1 MSDKPRTTT
10 TGERLPSSPGGLIP
24 LIVTMGQSQGA
35 SMAEDTKTVSGVFA
49 ASLPAALAAGMV
61 AIGALLISMQ
71 VQSARIE
78 ATIVQMAKAVDELKT
93 DARAEMA
100 ELDQRVRALEQ
111 RD

>member
-1 MSDKPRTTT
+1 
-10 TGERLPSSPGGLIP
+10 
-24 LIVTMGQSQGA
+24 
-35 SMAEDTKTVSGVFA
+35 MADDTKTVSGVFA
-49 ASLPAALAAGMV
+49 DSLPAALAAGMV

-78 ATIVQMAKAVDELKT
+78 ATIVQMAKSVDELKT

-100 ELDQRVRALEQ
+100 DLDKRVRALEL

>member
-1 MSDKPRTTT
+1 MW
-10 TGERLPSSPGGLIP
+10 SS
-24 LIVTMGQSQGA
+24 VGA
-35 SMAEDTKTVSGVFA
+35 SMADDPKTVSGVFA

-78 ATIVQMAKAVDELKT
+78 ATIVQMAKSVDELKT

-100 ELDQRVRALEQ
+100 DLDKRVRALEL

>member
-1 MSDKPRTTT
+1 
-10 TGERLPSSPGGLIP
+10 
-24 LIVTMGQSQGA
+24 
-35 SMAEDTKTVSGVFA
+35 MADDTKTVSGVFA

-78 ATIVQMAKAVDELKT
+78 ATIVQMAKSVDELKT
-93 DARAEMA
+93 DARSQLTN
-100 ELDQRVRALEQ
+100 LDERVRALEM

>member
-1 MSDKPRTTT
+1 
-10 TGERLPSSPGGLIP
+10 
-24 LIVTMGQSQGA
+24 
-35 SMAEDTKTVSGVFA
+35 MAEDPKTINGVFA

-78 ATIVQMAKAVDELKT
+78 ATITQMAKSVDELKT

-100 ELDQRVRALEQ
+100 DLDKRVRALEL

>member
-1 MSDKPRTTT
+1 MT
-10 TGERLPSSPGGLIP
+10 
-24 LIVTMGQSQGA
+24 
-35 SMAEDTKTVSGVFA
+35 EDTKTVSGVFA

-78 ATIVQMAKAVDELKT
+78 ATIVQMAKSVDELKT

-100 ELDQRVRALEQ
+100 DLDKRVRALEL

>member
-1 MSDKPRTTT
+1 
-10 TGERLPSSPGGLIP
+10 
-24 LIVTMGQSQGA
+24 
-35 SMAEDTKTVSGVFA
+35 MADDPKTVSGVFA

-78 ATIVQMAKAVDELKT
+78 ATIVQMAKSVDELKT

-100 ELDQRVRALEQ
+100 DLDKRVRALEL
-111 RD
+111 RN

>member
-1 MSDKPRTTT
+1 MVEEP
-10 TGERLPSSPGGLIP
+10 
-24 LIVTMGQSQGA
+24 
-35 SMAEDTKTVSGVFA
+35 KTVSGVFA

>member
-1 MSDKPRTTT
+1 
-10 TGERLPSSPGGLIP
+10 
-24 LIVTMGQSQGA
+24 
-35 SMAEDTKTVSGVFA
+35 MADDPKTVSGVFA

-78 ATIVQMAKAVDELKT
+78 ATIVQMAKSVDELKT
-93 DARAEMA
+93 DARTEMA
-100 ELDQRVRALEQ
+100 DLDKRVRALEL

>member
-1 MSDKPRTTT
+1 
-10 TGERLPSSPGGLIP
+10 
-24 LIVTMGQSQGA
+24 
-35 SMAEDTKTVSGVFA
+35 MAEDTKTVSGVFA

-78 ATIVQMAKAVDELKT
+78 ATIVQMAKSVDELKT

-100 ELDQRVRALEQ
+100 DLDKRVRALEL

>member
-1 MSDKPRTTT
+1 
-10 TGERLPSSPGGLIP
+10 
-24 LIVTMGQSQGA
+24 MGQSQGA

>member
-1 MSDKPRTTT
+1 M
-10 TGERLPSSPGGLIP
+10 E
-24 LIVTMGQSQGA
+24 QSQGA

-78 ATIVQMAKAVDELKT
+78 ATIVQMAKSVDELKT

-100 ELDQRVRALEQ
+100 DLDKRVRALEL

>member
-1 MSDKPRTTT
+1 
-10 TGERLPSSPGGLIP
+10 
-24 LIVTMGQSQGA
+24 
-35 SMAEDTKTVSGVFA
+35 MAEDTKTVSGVFA

-78 ATIVQMAKAVDELKT
+78 ATIVQMAKSVDELKT
-93 DARAEMA
+93 DARAEIA
-100 ELDQRVRALEQ
+100 DLDQRVRALER

>member
-1 MSDKPRTTT
+1 
-10 TGERLPSSPGGLIP
+10 
-24 LIVTMGQSQGA
+24 
-35 SMAEDTKTVSGVFA
+35 MADDPKTVSGVFA

-78 ATIVQMAKAVDELKT
+78 ATIVQMAKSVDELKT

-100 ELDQRVRALEQ
+100 DLDKRVRALEL